1 MIRGGKN
8 SEGFHDPTA
17 TVAIGNVMR
26 EEKRRKMRNA
36 GGIRRSAQQAKSDKQ
51 ENTGGRGAQRRS
63 LVGQR
68 KRSTSLMRGGYEDE

>member
-36 GGIRRSAQQAKSDKQ
+36 GGIRRSAQQAESDKQ
-51 ENTGGRGAQRRS
+51 ENTGGLGHS
-63 LVGQR
+63 
-68 KRSTSLMRGGYEDE
+68 GGH